1 MMENLRKKL
10 GFRKKKQSCIFSK
23 KKNLNFQV
31 QIDTLQQMYQTLHLK
46 RQNLFLDSNRK
57 KKMLVVLD
65 VFVFLFLTSKSIDF

>member
-10 GFRKKKQSCIFSK
+10 GFRKKTSLVSFQ